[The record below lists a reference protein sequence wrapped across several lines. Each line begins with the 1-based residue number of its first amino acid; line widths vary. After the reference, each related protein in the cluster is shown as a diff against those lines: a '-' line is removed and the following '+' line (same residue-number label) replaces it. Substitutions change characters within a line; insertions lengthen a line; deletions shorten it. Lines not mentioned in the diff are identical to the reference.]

1 MNLYE
6 LTREFES
13 AMANIVIDEETGEA
27 SGFEAVDGLDAAFE
41 DKAEAYAVTIKNLD
55 AEIKALKNERDNLKA
70 REDATKKR
78 MEYMKQHLADSMLAV
93 GKDKISTAKAALSF
107 RKSMQVNITSDVMVP
122 DDLCKVVIDRKP
134 DKAAIGKLLK
144 AGETVP
150 GAELV
155 ENMNLQVK

>member
-27 SGFEAVDGLDAAFE
+27 GGFEAVDALDTAFE
-41 DKAEAYAVTIKNLD
+41 DKAEAYAVTIKNLL
-55 AEIKALKNERDNLKA
+55 AEAAALKNERDNMKA
-70 REDATKKR
+70 REDAVKRRAEALKK
-78 MEYMKQHLADSMLAV
+78 HLADSMTAV
-93 GKDKISTAKAALSF
+93 GKDKIETAKAALSF
-107 RKSMQVNITSDVMVP
+107 RKSKQVSIVNDVLVP
-122 DDLCKVVIDRKP
+122 DDLCIVKIDRKP
-134 DKAAIGKLLK
+134 DKTAIGKLLK
-144 AGETVP
+144 SGEAVP

>member
-55 AEIKALKNERDNLKA
+55 A
-70 REDATKKR
+70 
-78 MEYMKQHLADSMLAV
+78 
-93 GKDKISTAKAALSF
+93 
-107 RKSMQVNITSDVMVP
+107 
-122 DDLCKVVIDRKP
+122 
-134 DKAAIGKLLK
+134 
-144 AGETVP
+144 
-150 GAELV
+150 
-155 ENMNLQVK
+155 

>member
-1 MNLYE
+1 MNLYQ
-6 LTREFES
+6 LTNEFEK
-13 AMANIVIDEETGEA
+13 AMQAIAVDPETGEV
-27 SGFEAVDGLDAAFE
+27 SGFEAVDSLDAAFE
-41 DKAEAYAVTIKNLD
+41 DKAEAYAVTIKNLA
-55 AEIKALKNERDNLKA
+55 AEAAALKNERDNLKA
-70 REDATKKR
+70 REDSVKKR

-107 RKSMQVNITSDVMVP
+107 RKSVQVNIVNDVEVP

-134 DKAAIGKLLK
+134 DKTAIGKLLK
-144 AGETVP
+144 SGEAVP